1 MSKGGA
7 GKVYF
12 VLYLAV
18 ILELLIIIVERDE
31 AEEHL
36 IRKQKEAEEIVE
48 AVMAQ
53 LNTGSGSSG
62 VNALPQDE
70 ITLLDPRTI
79 QGVAEKDKPK
89 DERTYQIRVSTVRVK
104 DILGD
109 ALPEDPANKRRRIE
123 EIIRLFNVSNLNLLD
138 SVNQT
143 SLVENLTMELKPE
156 WLKRKADEIVRK
168 MGERN
173 TITDVPEYKDGLGF
187 LKEITPDSTDYTSN
201 TDMATFRFSPS
212 LTKSEGTAIADRSQF
227 ADGIKV
233 FEYTFKQKN
242 AGLFR
247 IMLQSKTNNIIGVTG
262 LDKKNNESEE
272 DVVSIGTIQL
282 TRRQLSKVEGRLRS
296 TLGGSIE
303 AICDKFQT
311 SSDYKYSQFSDDLS
325 AALDKINHE
334 DIGLASKSDKIRR
347 GELLKNI
354 TVLLHG
360 DANQMEQN
368 NPTFQF
374 EINVKKPNIATA
386 DPCIADLVKSQR
398 VLSGVKKVVIPL
410 TVNNFRNDVP
420 QVSITPN
427 DATVKVV
434 PMGQG
439 TGGGGGIRN
448 QPYELHI
455 EGVSAGG
462 ERKDYTVKITN
473 LKMCDDTEPIATISV
488 FPADLSNKAALDGIL
503 EKRVIIGKPL
513 RLPIQPSS
521 GGDIPSNQFE
531 LSYSLDGQ
539 ESKATGTNPLQI
551 TVPCVPKNLSALRT
565 EVKWVYRPLGSQYTE
580 EVVLFDRTVNQ
591 AKQSSPEILLANTSE
606 SFDPK
611 AMKLVVSGIE
621 VAPPRIDC
629 NVTAQDKDVKVD
641 SKLDKPSIGKFQVLG
656 SVEPEG
662 SGRYRIILQLK
673 GPRTKFDGENVD
685 VTITASVGGVSISET
700 KTVSIPP
707 FR

>member
-89 DERTYQIRVSTVRVK
+89 DERTYQVRVSTVRVK

-109 ALPEDPANKRRRIE
+109 ALPEDPTNKRRRIE
-123 EIIRLFNVSNLNLLD
+123 EIIRLFNVSNLNLVD
-138 SVNQT
+138 SVNQSSQVE
-143 SLVENLTMELKPE
+143 SLTLELKPE
-156 WLKRKADEIVRK
+156 WLKKTADDIVRK
-168 MGERN
+168 MGELN

-187 LKEITPDSTDYTSN
+187 LKAITPDSTDFTSN
-201 TDMATFRFSPS
+201 TDLATFRFSPA
-212 LTKSEGTAIADRSQF
+212 LTLADKNQFEG
-227 ADGIKV
+227 GIKV

-242 AGLFR
+242 AGLYKVV
-247 IMLQSKTNNIIGVTG
+247 LQSKTNNIIGVTG
-262 LDKKNNESEE
+262 LDKKNNESDE

-282 TRRQLSKVEGRLRS
+282 TRRQLSKVEARLRS

-303 AICDKFQT
+303 AICDKFQAST
-311 SSDYKYSQFSDDLS
+311 DYKYPQFSEDLT
-325 AALDKINHE
+325 AALEKINHE
-334 DIGLASKSDKIRR
+334 DIGLPSKSDKIRR

-368 NPTFQF
+368 NPNFQF

-398 VLSGVKKVVIPL
+398 VLSGVRKVVIPL

-420 QVSITPN
+420 QVTITPN

-434 PMGQG
+434 PMG
-439 TGGGGGIRN
+439 TGSGSGGGIRN
-448 QPYELHI
+448 QQYEIHV
-455 EGVSAGG
+455 EGVSAAG

-473 LKMCDDTEPIATISV
+473 LKLCDDGNDPISTISV

-531 LSYSLDGQ
+531 LSYTLDGQ
-539 ESKATGTNPLQI
+539 VTKAWGTNPLQI

-565 EVKWVYRPLGSQYTE
+565 EVKWVYKPVSTSQYTE

-611 AMKLVVSGIE
+611 TMKLVISGIE

-656 SVEPEG
+656 TIEPEG
-662 SGRYRIILQLK
+662 SGRYRLVLQLK
-673 GPRTKFDGENVD
+673 GPRTKFDGENID
-685 VTITASVGGVSISET
+685 ATITASVGGVSISET

>member
-123 EIIRLFNVSNLNLLD
+123 EIIRLFNVSNLNLVD
-138 SVNQT
+138 SVNQ
-143 SLVENLTMELKPE
+143 SSQVENLTLELKQE
-156 WLKRKADEIVRK
+156 WLKAKADEIVRK

-173 TITDVPEYKDGLGF
+173 TITDVPEFKDGLGF
-187 LKEITPDSTDYTSN
+187 LKAITPDSVDFTSN
-201 TDMATFRFSPS
+201 TDLATFRFSPA
-212 LTKSEGTAIADRSQF
+212 LTLADKNQFEG
-227 ADGIKV
+227 GIKV

-242 AGLFR
+242 AGLYKV
-247 IMLQSKTNNIIGVTG
+247 MLQSKTNNIIGVTG

-282 TRRQLSKVEGRLRS
+282 TRRQLSKVEARLRS
-296 TLGGSIE
+296 TLGGSVE
-303 AICDKFQT
+303 ALCDRFQT
-311 SSDYKYSQFSDDLS
+311 SLDYKYPQFSADLE
-325 AALDKINHE
+325 AALAKINHE
-334 DIGLASKSDKIRR
+334 DIGLPSKSDKIRR

-398 VLSGVKKVVIPL
+398 VLSGVRKIVIPL

-420 QVSITPN
+420 QVTITPS

-434 PMGQG
+434 PMGSG
-439 TGGGGGIRN
+439 TTGGGGLRN

-455 EGVSAGG
+455 EGASTSG

-473 LKMCDDTEPIATISV
+473 LKMCDDSDPTSTISV
-488 FPADLSNKAALDGIL
+488 FPSDLKNKAALETIL
-503 EKRVIIGKPL
+503 EKRVTIGKPL
-513 RLPIQPSS
+513 RLPIEPSS
-521 GGDIPSNQFE
+521 GGDIPSNQFV
-531 LSYSLDGQ
+531 LGFTLDGQ
-539 ESKATGTNPLQI
+539 ETKAPGTNPLQI
-551 TVPCVPKNLSALRT
+551 VVPCVPKNMSGLRT
-565 EVKWVYRPLGSQYTE
+565 EVKWVYRPNGSQYTE

-591 AKQSSPEILLANTSE
+591 AKQSSPEILIANTSE
-606 SFDPK
+606 SFDNK
-611 AMKLVVSGIE
+611 SMKLVVSGIE
-621 VAPPRIDC
+621 VAPPRVDC
-629 NVTAQDKDVKVD
+629 NVTAQDKDIKVD
-641 SKLDKPSIGKFQVLG
+641 IKLDKPSLGKFQVMG
-656 SVEPEG
+656 SIEPEG

-673 GPRTKFDGENVD
+673 GPRTKFDGDNVD
-685 VTITASVGGVSISET
+685 VTITASIGGVSISET
-700 KTVSIPP
+700 KTVSIPA